1 MTKTQVLSL
10 LKSHG
15 IEDETLKS
23 ISSDLDEMEEAEEHG
38 RMEDQAAAAYED
50 AAHGYDFDEEAGRT
64 YDPNTGMSVYDL
76 DPGIQYNDAGEPKGY
91 M

>member
-1 MTKTQVLSL
+1 MNKTDVLSL

-15 IEDETLKS
+15 IDGDKLKS
-23 ISSDLDEMEEAEEHG
+23 ISSDLDEMEEAEEYG

-64 YDPNTGMSVYDL
+64 YDPNTGMSVYDF
-76 DPGIQYNDAGEPKGY
+76 DPGIKYNDGGEPQGY